1 MEQLESI
8 KAMLK
13 NIDNGGHY
21 TRYTTFVLQEP
32 VYLDNRI
39 IQEFLYYFKQN
50 PKIKIQYNNI
60 TKCCDTIGV
69 VDIGDIRYFD
79 FDDEEWTMSNKGLDC
94 STDKTI
100 LD

>member
-1 MEQLESI
+1 MEQLEII

-13 NIDNGGHY
+13 NIDNCGSFK
-21 TRYTTFVLQEP
+21 RYTTFTLREP

-50 PKIKIQYNNI
+50 PKIKILYNDI
-60 TKCCDTIGV
+60 TKCCSSIGV
-69 VDIGDIRYFD
+69 IDINDIRYFD
-79 FDDEEWTMSNKGLDC
+79 FDDEEWTMANKGLDC